1 MSDDVSLTA
10 YIAAAMLE
18 LDANVEARLAFP
30 PSAALSWLL
39 KRALADVLWLR
50 DRSRWSRRAWAV

>member
-18 LDANVEARLAFP
+18 LDGNAEARLALHLLLQV
-30 PSAALSWLL
+30 AAKW
-39 KRALADVLWLR
+39 RV
-50 DRSRWSRRAWAV
+50 